1 MSTVLSAIF
10 GGHAGG
16 AISPIILDWWR
27 DRKHAKWAEPRRALL
42 LEKLEKAKGEGWVS
56 LERLKVLVWL
66 VV

>member
-10 GGHAGG
+10 GGLAGG

-42 LEKLEKAKGEGWVS
+42 LEKLEEGQKARAGYP
-56 LERLKVLVWL
+56 
-66 VV
+66 